1 MEEDVAHA
9 LYTYLNPL
17 VGGDAH
23 GLGGGWP
30 FGRALNQGEL
40 YGIVHAIDGV
50 EFVKIL
56 RIYETDMVTGEQSP
70 KPAGT
75 HIVLEPGE
83 LIASGQHIVQGDPP
97 GGPRVADAEQ
107 NGGGDYQTFAGAGF
121 GTLMVQ
127 LASGSRET
135 PPVASSRA
143 YLRGGLPALYQDGDF
158 GMRFVGAL
166 ESVLDPIVAIIDAL
180 PAHFNPDHAPRDLL
194 NLLSAWLGIE
204 VDESQPLPSAAGSCA
219 RRPSWAA
226 AVGRCAGW
234 SWRSSSRSLAS
245 RCGWRTMAG

>member
-1 MEEDVAHA
+1 M
-9 LYTYLNPL
+9 
-17 VGGDAH
+17 
-23 GLGGGWP
+23 
-30 FGRALNQGEL
+30 
-40 YGIVHAIDGV
+40 
-50 EFVKIL
+50 
-56 RIYETDMVTGEQSP
+56 
-70 KPAGT
+70 
-75 HIVLEPGE
+75 
-83 LIASGQHIVQGDPP
+83 
-97 GGPRVADAEQ
+97 ADAEQ

-158 GMRFVGAL
+158 GMRFIGAL

-204 VDESQPLPSAAGSCA
+204 VDESQPLAERRRLVRAAAELGRRRGTVRGLELALSLAFPDVPLRIEDNGGVTWGDQTPKESSAGSFVVYCDK
-219 RRPSWAA
+219 PIPETTQA
-226 AVGRCAGW
+226 AVARCIEQFKPVHCTYRLRVKAPRKPKEDT
-234 SWRSSSRSLAS
+234 S
-245 RCGWRTMAG
+245 

>member
-1 MEEDVAHA
+1 M
-9 LYTYLNPL
+9 
-17 VGGDAH
+17 
-23 GLGGGWP
+23 
-30 FGRALNQGEL
+30 
-40 YGIVHAIDGV
+40 
-50 EFVKIL
+50 
-56 RIYETDMVTGEQSP
+56 
-70 KPAGT
+70 
-75 HIVLEPGE
+75 
-83 LIASGQHIVQGDPP
+83 
-97 GGPRVADAEQ
+97 ADAEQ

-204 VDESQPLPSAAGSCA
+204 VDESQPLPERRRLVREAAELS
-219 RRPSWAA
+219 RRRGTVRGLELALQLSFPGVPLRVEDNGGVTWGDADTA
-226 AVGRCAGW
+226 LV
-234 SWRSSSRSLAS
+234 SSR
-245 RCGWRTMAG
+245 WPKVPPWQT